1 MKTTAVMLG
10 AVLAVASCAVAA
22 QSYPYQNELSI
33 FGSWDKVDEPIE
45 IEVTNVQLRYGRFFS
60 PRLVG
65 TLGLSRTRFESN
77 ASDDVATALTIGAKY
92 YFGTLRTAALVPFV
106 DGAVGIANTDHRLI
120 TMARAF
126 AVRVVTALSPTST
139 IAGRLPLSTWVSLLM
154 RSSPHPPIRYI
165 STRWLSDSPSPRIS
179 LYRSLRARQ
188 TCWTS
193 PMRSASLAPLRSGPR
208 RSVPA
213 FAKRQV

>member
-106 DGAVGIANTDHRLI
+106 DGAVGIANTDSGGNDSSDLTWELGGGIAYFI
-120 TMARAF
+120 TESTSLDA
-126 AVRVVTALSPTST
+126 SIHIYQTST
-139 IAGRLPLSTWVSLLM
+139 DAETEG
-154 RSSPHPPIRYI
+154 
-165 STRWLSDSPSPRIS
+165 TRMFLGLTTR
-179 LYRSLRARQ
+179 
-188 TCWTS
+188 
-193 PMRSASLAPLRSGPR
+193 
-208 RSVPA
+208 
-213 FAKRQV
+213 F